1 VARGAATLSSV
12 GHPATL
18 AQIDQFAYTHPV
30 EETLPVRFGAFTLVR
45 LLGAGGM
52 GKAYLARHS
61 EWPGLLVV
69 KRMHPNLLDDT
80 GLTKRFS
87 HEAEVAT
94 HVRHP
99 NVAALIAM
107 GTVDR
112 EPFFATEFVFGLPI
126 SAIVERIEERV
137 SEPMPLPVALLVAIG
152 IARGVEA
159 IHDAVHSDTGAPL
172 QLVHRD
178 IGSRNVLLGADGIPR
193 LIDLGLG
200 KSALADWQTA
210 TNLLA
215 GSPDYMAPEQALGRP
230 VDRRADVYSTAVT
243 IWEILAGRKR
253 IREPSIPQRI
263 TRALEA
269 KPEPLIPFC
278 PGASPSLEALLKEAM
293 APLADQRLPTATL
306 LRSGL
311 ERELA
316 KLGKRVN
323 APAGATA
330 SPNASDVRAWLE
342 TACATAIAKE
352 RRALDDA
359 KIADSGPGADDG
371 RTRILVAH
379 TQAIEDRKNAPDATV
394 PPRTVPRTSRP
405 VAAREA
411 TVLNARGPTVPERAK
426 LALLAAG
433 GVVVFL
439 VAVLLAVRV
448 SGPPKATSQTA
459 VVEPIAEP
467 SAPPPVVLDP
477 EPSPTTEA
485 APAELEDAGLHP
497 DAEELAP
504 IPREVAIRKP
514 ALIERLKSLRR
525 QRYEVAFQ
533 RRLTALGQRISRA
546 RTEREIEE
554 IEGQLGRLERE

>member
-1 VARGAATLSSV
+1 M
-12 GHPATL
+12 
-18 AQIDQFAYTHPV
+18 
-30 EETLPVRFGAFTLVR
+30 EETLPARFGAFTLVR

-69 KRMHPNLLDDT
+69 KRMHQNLLDDT

-126 SAIVERIEERV
+126 SAIVERIEERI
-137 SEPMPLPVALLVAIG
+137 SEPMPLPVALFVAIG

-178 IGSRNVLLGADGIPR
+178 IGSRNVLLGADGVPR

-243 IWEILAGRKR
+243 IWELLAGRKR

-269 KPEPLIPFC
+269 KPEPLVQYC
-278 PGASPSLEALLKEAM
+278 PGASLSLEALLKEAM

-316 KLGKRVN
+316 KLGKRVE
-323 APAGATA
+323 
-330 SPNASDVRAWLE
+330 ASDVRAWIE

-352 RRALDDA
+352 RRALEDVKAADA
-359 KIADSGPGADDG
+359 GPGQDDG

-379 TQAIEDRKNAPDATV
+379 KQAIEDRQHAPDATV
-394 PPRTVPRTSRP
+394 PPRTIPRTSRP

-426 LALLAAG
+426 WALLAVG
-433 GVVVFL
+433 GVIVLL
-439 VAVLLAVRV
+439 VAVLLALRV
-448 SGPPKATSQTA
+448 GGPPKATPTAA
-459 VVEPIAEP
+459 VVEPIPEP
-467 SAPPPVVLDP
+467 SPEPSVAPDP
-477 EPSPTTEA
+477 EPSPSEA
-485 APAELEDAGLHP
+485 ATAELEDAGLHP

-504 IPREVAIRKP
+504 IPREVAARKP
-514 ALIERLKSLRR
+514 ALVERLKSLRR

-546 RTEREIEE
+546 RTEREIDE